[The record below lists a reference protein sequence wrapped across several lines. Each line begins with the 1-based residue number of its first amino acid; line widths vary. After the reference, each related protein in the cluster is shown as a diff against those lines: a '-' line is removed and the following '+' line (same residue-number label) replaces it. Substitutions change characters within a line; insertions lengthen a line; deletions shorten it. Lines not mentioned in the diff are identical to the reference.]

1 MEPEV
6 TLLTSDK
13 EIPGQKY
20 TLLSFVSPETVLKN
34 KDVYYFNQFLKSY
47 EFEFKTKSIE
57 EFLAKTVISINTN
70 LEKKAVEFEKLD
82 LSGSADV
89 CRNSKVRIDT
99 VFSDLQEFI
108 KKNSSELHE
117 SQLKDKYDDYVALNK
132 QKLES
137 DFYVEN
143 KFQTSTRGLKIRGTF
158 GYHEEAEVYAR
169 KLQKE
174 DPVHNIFVAEVGKWL
189 PWDPQATEV
198 KDQEYAEEQ
207 LNTLMKKKRE
217 NEEQKETFFKDKNL
231 KRPEKI
237 KFSVTNENATTNE
250 NHSNDVMFNQTG
262 DLALDRKL
270 NPM

>member
-1 MEPEV
+1 MEPEI

-20 TLLSFVSPETVLKN
+20 TLLSFVSPETILKN

-70 LEKKAVEFEKLD
+70 LETKAVEFEKLD

-89 CRNSKVRIDT
+89 CRNSKIRIDS

-174 DPVHNIFVAEVGKWL
+174 DPVHNIYVAEVGKWL

-250 NHSNDVMFNQTG
+250 TVSNDVMFRQTG
-262 DLALDRKL
+262 DLALDRKS